1 MNTIRA
7 ILNGKKA
14 GIPELRNSIMAMRKR
29 GFDVQVR
36 VTWESQDMTRLV
48 TEAVNEGITRI
59 VVAGGDG
66 TINEAVSALVQ
77 IEEPERP
84 ELGIIPL
91 GTANDF
97 ATANGIPSSIYDAL
111 LLAITGKTALVD
123 CVKAN
128 DRCFIN
134 VATAG
139 FGAEITA
146 ETPLELKNFLG
157 GGAYTLTGVVK
168 ALGFKPYDGTITVDD
183 GTYQGGILLGAFCNG
198 RLAGGGQSLAPN
210 AMIDDGLMDL
220 TLVCPFSPQDLPKVI
235 EEINNPRITGEF
247 VKHTR
252 TSWLEIDFPNPLP
265 LNLDGEPYRSRHV
278 RFDVL
283 PKSISMVLP
292 KDCPCLGTSCL

>member
-1 MNTIRA
+1 MNTLRA

-14 GIPELRNSIMAMRKR
+14 GIPELRNAIMEMRKQ

-36 VTWESQDMTRLV
+36 VTWESQDMERLV
-48 TEAVNEGITRI
+48 HEAVKEGITRI

-66 TINEAVSALVQ
+66 TVNEAATAIVKVDELK
-77 IEEPERP
+77 RP
-84 ELGIIPL
+84 ELAIVPL

-97 ATANGIPSSIYDAL
+97 AAANRIPSSIYDAL
-111 LLAITGKTALVD
+111 LLAIKGQPVSVD

-146 ETPLELKNFLG
+146 ETPVELKNFLG

-183 GTYQGGILLGAFCNG
+183 GSYEGGLLLGAFCNG

-210 AMIDDGLMDL
+210 AMIDDGLIDL
-220 TLVCPFSPQDLPKVI
+220 TLVCPFLPQDLPKVI
-235 EEINNPRITGEF
+235 EEINNPSITGEF

-252 TSWLEIDFPNPLP
+252 TSWLEIDFPNQLP
-265 LNLDGEPYRSRHV
+265 LNLDGEPYRSRKV
-278 RFDVL
+278 RFEVLSKSIKLVL
-283 PKSISMVLP
+283 PS
-292 KDCPCLGTSCL
+292 DCPCIGTNS

>member
-1 MNTIRA
+1 MKTIRA

-14 GIPELRNSIMAMRKR
+14 GIPELRNAIMETREQ
-29 GFDVQVR
+29 GVDVQVR
-36 VTWESQDMTRLV
+36 VTWESQDMPRLV
-48 TEAVNEGITRI
+48 KEAVNEGITRI

-66 TINEAVSALVQ
+66 TINEAVSAIAQ
-77 IEEPERP
+77 IEDDQRP
-84 ELGIIPL
+84 ELAIIPL

-97 ATANGIPSSIYDAL
+97 ATANRIPVSISDAL
-111 LLAITGKTALVD
+111 HLAVNGQSVSVD

-128 DRCFIN
+128 DRYFIN

-139 FGAEITA
+139 FGAEITT
-146 ETPLELKNFLG
+146 ETPVELKNFLG

-183 GTYQGGILLGAFCNG
+183 GSYEGGILLGAFCNG

-220 TLVCPFSPQDLPKVI
+220 TLVCPFLPHDLPKVI

-265 LNLDGEPYRSRHV
+265 LNLDGEPYRSRKI
-278 RFDVL
+278 RFEVL
-283 PKSISMVLP
+283 PQRIQLVLP
-292 KDCPCLGTSCL
+292 SDCPCVGTSG

>member
-1 MNTIRA
+1 MKTIRA

-14 GIPELRNSIMAMRKR
+14 GIPELRSAIMETREQ
-29 GFDVQVR
+29 GVDVQVR
-36 VTWESQDMTRLV
+36 VTWESQDMMRLV
-48 TEAVNEGITRI
+48 KEAVKEGVKRI

-66 TINEAVSALVQ
+66 TVNEVVSAIAQ
-77 IEEPERP
+77 IDEDQRP
-84 ELGIIPL
+84 ELAIIPL

-97 ATANGIPSSIYDAL
+97 ATANRIPVSIPDAL
-111 LLAITGKTALVD
+111 SLAVNGQPVSVD

-128 DRCFIN
+128 DRYFIN

-139 FGAEITA
+139 FGAEITT
-146 ETPLELKNFLG
+146 ETPVELKNFLG

-183 GTYQGGILLGAFCNG
+183 GSYEGGILLGAFCNG

-220 TLVCPFSPQDLPKVI
+220 TLVCPFLPQDLPKVI
-235 EEINNPRITGEF
+235 EEINNPRITGDF

-265 LNLDGEPYRSRHV
+265 LNLDGEPYSSRKI
-278 RFDVL
+278 RFEVL
-283 PKSISMVLP
+283 PKSIQLVLP
-292 KDCPCLGTSCL
+292 SDSPCVGASG

>member
-1 MNTIRA
+1 MKTIRA

-14 GIPELRNSIMAMRKR
+14 GTPELRNAIKDMREQ
-29 GFDVQVR
+29 GVDVQVR
-36 VTWESQDMTRLV
+36 VTWESQDMVRLV
-48 TEAVNEGITRI
+48 KEAVNEGITRL

-66 TINEAVSALVQ
+66 TVNEAVSAMMQ
-77 IEEPERP
+77 IDEDQRP
-84 ELGIIPL
+84 ELAIIPL

-97 ATANGIPSSIYDAL
+97 ATANRIPSSIDDSL
-111 LLAITGKTALVD
+111 LLAVEGQPCLVD

-146 ETPLELKNFLG
+146 DTPVELKNFLG

-183 GTYQGGILLGAFCNG
+183 GSYEGGILLGAFCNG

-220 TLVCPFSPQDLPKVI
+220 TLVCPFLPHDLPKVI
-235 EEINNPRITGEF
+235 EEINNPSINGGF

-265 LNLDGEPYRSRHV
+265 LNLDGEPYRSRKV
-278 RFDVL
+278 RFEVLSKSIKLVL
-283 PKSISMVLP
+283 PN
-292 KDCPCLGTSCL
+292 DCPCIGTSG

>member
-1 MNTIRA
+1 MKTIRA

-14 GIPELRNSIMAMRKR
+14 GIPELRNAIMETREQ
-29 GFDVQVR
+29 GVDVQVR
-36 VTWESQDMTRLV
+36 VTWESQDMPRLV
-48 TEAVNEGITRI
+48 KEAVNEGITRI
-59 VVAGGDG
+59 VIAGGDG
-66 TINEAVSALVQ
+66 TINEAVSAIAQ
-77 IEEPERP
+77 IEDDQRP
-84 ELGIIPL
+84 ELAIIPL

-97 ATANGIPSSIYDAL
+97 ATANRIPASISDAL
-111 LLAITGKTALVD
+111 HLAVNGQSVSVD

-128 DRCFIN
+128 DRYFIN

-139 FGAEITA
+139 FGAEITT
-146 ETPLELKNFLG
+146 ETPVELKNFLG

-183 GTYQGGILLGAFCNG
+183 GSYEGGILLGAFCNG

-220 TLVCPFSPQDLPKVI
+220 TLVCPFLPHDLPKVI

-265 LNLDGEPYRSRHV
+265 LNLDGEPYRSRKI
-278 RFDVL
+278 RFEVL
-283 PKSISMVLP
+283 PQRIQLVLP
-292 KDCPCLGTSCL
+292 SDCPCVGTSG